1 MLKSESPTPTDVSV
15 EDENTSNQASL
26 LDDPSKSEAEHGK
39 PDEREFESEKSFRYH
54 FTHYYLF

>member
-26 LDDPSKSEAEHGK
+26 LDDPSKSEAEQAK
-39 PDEREFESEKSFRYH
+39 PVERKLKSMSFRRY
-54 FTHYYLF
+54 FTFF